1 MSPHE
6 IYVHHHW
13 SLIPMVLYVLL
24 RYTDSDYPFCIFN
37 IQLKHFPVKFGN
49 SGESNSCSSCPV
61 KGSKFRRLRE
71 KSRALALYGS
81 LYWKKKI
88 LLLILFFFKFPA
100 SHIICCF
107 FCLTEIDTRWRTE
120 MFLIQRLRSNMAT
133 ELVFWLCIALFWTDF
148 VSCLQRHSKY
158 YKQTHQKY
166 NTWDIS
172 M

>member
-1 MSPHE
+1 
-6 IYVHHHW
+6 
-13 SLIPMVLYVLL
+13 MVLYVLL

-61 KGSKFRRLRE
+61 KGAKLPRLRE
-71 KSRALALYGS
+71 KSRALTLYGS

-88 LLLILFFFKFPA
+88 LLLILLFFLNFPLLILFA
-100 SHIICCF
+100 AIS
-107 FCLTEIDTRWRTE
+107 CLTEIDTRWRTE

-148 VSCLQRHSKY
+148 VSCFQRHSKY

-166 NTWDIS
+166 NT
-172 M
+172 